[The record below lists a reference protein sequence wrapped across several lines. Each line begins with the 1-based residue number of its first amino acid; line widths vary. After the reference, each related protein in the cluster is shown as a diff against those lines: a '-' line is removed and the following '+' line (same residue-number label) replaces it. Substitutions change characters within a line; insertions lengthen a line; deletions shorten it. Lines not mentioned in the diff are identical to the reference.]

1 MTESPNVISMSLML
15 LKPPILIP
23 TKLDPTD
30 RVVTLNLTQPLRLLT
45 KNLPLYTL
53 SPREIVL
60 STHVNFSTELF
71 LVHSYL
77 LCITEPTIYD
87 KETNKGKKVV

>member
-1 MTESPNVISMSLML
+1 MFP
-15 LKPPILIP
+15 KPPILTP

-45 KNLPLYTL
+45 KNLPFHTL

-60 STHVNFSTELF
+60 SAHVNFPTELF

-77 LCITEPTIYD
+77 CCITEPTIYD
-87 KETNKGKKVV
+87 KETNQGKKVV